1 MHMSNINTFKKSVTI
16 LDTETNNLRASEAEI
31 VEISGRTWTGH
42 SWHNQGTFLLG
53 ARNGIPP
60 EASAKNNISARMIA
74 GLPFFDQQAQQV
86 KQALNW
92 PNSEYYVAH
101 YAAYDR
107 EVLGVA
113 WSRMDSHED
122 RKICQDDRRWL
133 CTHRLAKAILD
144 HDFDDMQY
152 NLSYLRY
159 RLDLDVPEDTQM
171 HRAGHDTF
179 VTGQL
184 FDTLIDYAVA
194 KDLIDPNNDVGRQLW
209 QICWQPIRIK
219 TFPLGKYRGV
229 AIADVPTDYYIWAI
243 GKLDLFQDTHENYNR
258 DLAET
263 VRAEL
268 ESRLEQQ
275 G

>member
-1 MHMSNINTFKKSVTI
+1 MNNIDAFKRSVTI
-16 LDTETNNLRASEAEI
+16 LDTETNNLRAADAEI

-42 SWHNQGTFLLG
+42 DWHNRGTFLMG

-60 EASAKNNISARMIA
+60 EASAKNNISQRMIN
-74 GLPFFDQQAQQV
+74 GLPCFDQCSKDV
-86 KQALNW
+86 KFALNW
-92 PNSEYYVAH
+92 PESRYYVAH
-101 YAAYDR
+101 YAKYDR
-107 EVLGVA
+107 EVLDIA
-113 WSRMDSHED
+113 WSRMDSAED
-122 RKICQDDRRWL
+122 RKICQDDQRWL

-144 HDFDDMQY
+144 HDFDEMQY

-159 RLDLDVPEDTQM
+159 RLDLDVPENTQM

-179 VTGQL
+179 VTGKL
-184 FDTLIDYAVA
+184 LDTLIDYAVA
-194 KDLIDPNNDVGRQLW
+194 ADMVDPNNDVGRQLW
-209 QICWQPIRIK
+209 HICWRPITIK

-229 AIADVPTDYYIWAI
+229 AIADIPTDYYIWAI
-243 GKLDLFQDTHENYNR
+243 GKLDLFQETHENYNQ

-268 ESRLEQQ
+268 ESRLNLE